1 MFQVLIVVHIMIA
14 IALVGVV
21 LVQRSEGGGL
31 GIGASGGMGSFMTA
45 RGTTNLLTRTTG
57 ILAAAFMVVS
67 LALAIIAGAGR
78 ERRSIVDQIPAVPA
92 QPSTP
97 APPTRC
103 RHTGGRESRRAVNTK
118 IRLRRPSRGLGS
130 RILSAR

>member
-1 MFQVLIVVHIMIA
+1 MFQVLIVIHIMIA
-14 IALVGVV
+14 LALVGVV

-31 GIGASGGMGSFMTA
+31 GIGGSGGMGNFMTA

-57 ILAAAFMVVS
+57 ILATAFMVVS
-67 LALAIIAGAGR
+67 LVLAILAGSTR

-97 APPTRC
+97 APPVR
-103 RHTGGRESRRAVNTK
+103 
-118 IRLRRPSRGLGS
+118 
-130 RILSAR
+130 

>member
-67 LALAIIAGAGR
+67 LALALIAGAGR
-78 ERRSIVDQIPAVPA
+78 ERRPAVPA

-97 APPTRC
+97 APPTR
-103 RHTGGRESRRAVNTK
+103 
-118 IRLRRPSRGLGS
+118 
-130 RILSAR
+130 

>member
-45 RGTTNLLTRTTG
+45 RGTTNLLTRTTA
-57 ILAAAFMVVS
+57 ILAAAFMIVS
-67 LALAIIAGAGR
+67 LVLAILAGAGR
-78 ERRSIVDQIPAVPA
+78 ETRSIVDRMPATPA
-92 QPSTP
+92 QPAAP
-97 APPTRC
+97 APPVR
-103 RHTGGRESRRAVNTK
+103 
-118 IRLRRPSRGLGS
+118 
-130 RILSAR
+130 

>member
-14 IALVGVV
+14 LALVAVV

-31 GIGASGGMGSFMTA
+31 GIGSSGGMGNFMTA

-57 ILAAAFMVVS
+57 IIAAAFFIVS
-67 LALAIIAGAGR
+67 LVLAIMAGAGR
-78 ERRSIVDQIPAVPA
+78 ERGSIVDQIPAVPA

-97 APPTRC
+97 APPVR
-103 RHTGGRESRRAVNTK
+103 
-118 IRLRRPSRGLGS
+118 
-130 RILSAR
+130 

>member
-31 GIGASGGMGSFMTA
+31 GIGSSGGMGSFMTA

-57 ILAAAFMVVS
+57 ILAAAFMIVS

-97 APPTRC
+97 APPTR
-103 RHTGGRESRRAVNTK
+103 
-118 IRLRRPSRGLGS
+118 
-130 RILSAR
+130 

>member
-1 MFQVLIVVHIMIA
+1 MFQVLIVIHIMIA
-14 IALVGVV
+14 LALVGVV

-31 GIGASGGMGSFMTA
+31 GIGSSGGMGNFMTA

-57 ILAAAFMVVS
+57 IIAAAFFIVS
-67 LALAIIAGAGR
+67 LTLAIMAGASR

-97 APPTRC
+97 VPPVR
-103 RHTGGRESRRAVNTK
+103 
-118 IRLRRPSRGLGS
+118 
-130 RILSAR
+130 